1 MIQTDAL
8 IARLDGARQLGP
20 DRWQA
25 RCPAHEDRSPSLSIR
40 ITDDK
45 LLVHCFSG
53 CAPDDILAAVGLSW
67 SDLFSDRWQAAHQ
80 AGLAAGH
87 KLQRKML
94 SEITQ
99 RTYATWVVRL
109 AARDKANGKELSL
122 ADRAT
127 LELAINILTEGRH
140 HG

>member
-1 MIQTDAL
+1 MIQADTL
-8 IARLDGARQLGP
+8 LARLDGARQIGA

-53 CAPDDILAAVGLSW
+53 CAPDDILAAVGLTW
-67 SDLFSDRWQAAHQ
+67 RDLFSDRWRAANE
-80 AGLAAGH
+80 AALAAGH
-87 KLQRKML
+87 KRQRKML

-99 RTYATWVVRL
+99 RNWASMVVRI

-122 ADRAT
+122 EDRAT